1 MPRTVY
7 QCPKPR
13 LAQGG
18 PPLKPGSVGTEGC
31 SVWIVCSFQVTAKDP
46 SEPDADEGVATLNAR
61 ANWLRAA
68 AGPGAVAPASW
79 RSSRV
84 VADQSGSSTAP
95 VCPCAVAVALE
106 NATVPKLVSDSVAQK
121 LVLARILQ

>member
-1 MPRTVY
+1 
-7 QCPKPR
+7 
-13 LAQGG
+13 
-18 PPLKPGSVGTEGC
+18 
-31 SVWIVCSFQVTAKDP
+31 
-46 SEPDADEGVATLNAR
+46 
-61 ANWLRAA
+61 
-68 AGPGAVAPASW
+68 
-79 RSSRV
+79 